1 MSFPITG
8 GEKNTEERHLRYRK
22 AHGFL
27 LSLEDFPGEI
37 QPVVG
42 YRALLSPRNGL
53 Q

>member
-8 GEKNTEERHLRYRK
+8 GEKNAEQRHHRYKK

-27 LSLEDFPGEI
+27 ASLEDFPDEI
-37 QPVVG
+37 QPVAG
-42 YRALLSPRNGL
+42 YRALLSPISGL

>member
-8 GEKNTEERHLRYRK
+8 GENNTEERHLRYRK

-37 QPVVG
+37 RPVAG
-42 YRALLSPRNGL
+42 YRALFSPINRL